1 MFSEKDFR
9 WGCVCKILPHIFPAR
24 ENYRKINHRETDDY
38 FNVLCDKMTES
49 DLGQV
54 TELTQDNKE
63 MSLSGRTEKIS
74 SRLYLFWKSF

>member
-1 MFSEKDFR
+1 MGLYLKNSP
-9 WGCVCKILPHIFPAR
+9 PHFPCPG
-24 ENYRKINHRETDDY
+24 ELQKKINHRETNNY
-38 FNVLCDKMTES
+38 FNDLCDKITES